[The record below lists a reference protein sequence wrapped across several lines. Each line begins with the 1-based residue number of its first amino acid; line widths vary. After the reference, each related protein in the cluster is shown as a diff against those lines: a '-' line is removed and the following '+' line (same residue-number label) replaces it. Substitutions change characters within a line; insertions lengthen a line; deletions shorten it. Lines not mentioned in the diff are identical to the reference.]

1 MIMTKLSNYTRPQK
15 PSDEQK
21 PKAQNENKKNISEKD
36 IMDKYNEYKDLSASQ
51 LNDEL
56 FKEVAKQ
63 KQDGS
68 FNYAQLE
75 NMVESLKGSLSPEN
89 YQNMKRILESLK

>member
-1 MIMTKLSNYTRPQK
+1 MTKLSNYTRPQK
-15 PSDEQK
+15 PGDEQK
-21 PKAQNENKKNISEKD
+21 AKEQNENKKNISEKD

-89 YQNMKRILESLK
+89 YQNMKRILESLKW

>member
-1 MIMTKLSNYTRPQK
+1 
-15 PSDEQK
+15 
-21 PKAQNENKKNISEKD
+21 
-36 IMDKYNEYKDLSASQ
+36 MDKYNEYKDLSASQ

>member
-21 PKAQNENKKNISEKD
+21 PKAQNENKKNVSEKD
-36 IMDKYNEYKDLSASQ
+36 IMEKYNEYKDLSASQ

>member
-21 PKAQNENKKNISEKD
+21 SKAQNENKKNISEKD

-68 FNYAQLE
+68 FNYTQLE